1 MRWAQ
6 GPVLMS
12 MSIISCSRCMGSGL
26 ARQGYPQ
33 MPVAGRQLDEEPGKQ
48 QKAHSS
54 TEKSQGLNGCREC
67 PCIKKGRSFHEKHS
81 ARKDE
86 ILGFKRTKCF
96 KEYISPGVRTGAKAI
111 SGWQARGRVLFL
123 ALNVSGAAPMCV
135 PTEDGRAL
143 QMHGRKP
150 QNWC

>member
-1 MRWAQ
+1 MRSQVPSTRRKAYS
-6 GPVLMS
+6 S
-12 MSIISCSRCMGSGL
+12 MENSRGL
-26 ARQGYPQ
+26 R
-33 MPVAGRQLDEEPGKQ
+33 GRR
-48 QKAHSS
+48 
-54 TEKSQGLNGCREC
+54 GCPR
-67 PCIKKGRSFHEKHS
+67 IKRGRSFHEKHS

-111 SGWQARGRVLFL
+111 SGWQAGGSVLSL